1 MQRIVADVPMTEL
14 PSWAV
19 WERRLFDDMGDAV
32 QPFLDHFCRDDGE
45 FIWED
50 AWGGGSADD
59 YYEPFF
65 AWPLVYLMGGGEHL
79 LSLADRQWDA
89 VTRQLTRMGTIH
101 KEYGIAAD
109 NMHQSEQDNSFYSL

>member
-32 QPFLDHFCRDDGE
+32 QPYLDHFCRDDGE

-50 AWGGGSADD
+50 AWGGGSPDD

-65 AWPLVYLMGGGEHL
+65 SWPLVYLMGGGEHL

-89 VTRQLTRMGTIH
+89 VTRQLTRMGTLY
-101 KEYGIAAD
+101 KEYGIEAACGP
-109 NMHQSEQDNSFYSL
+109 